1 MNPRITAVLLAAG
14 ASRRFGGNKL
24 LYPLED
30 GVPMVVAAARRLQA
44 AIPCSVAVVDA
55 PDSEVAA
62 LLRGEALDIV
72 VNPEAGRG
80 MGSSIARG
88 VAATPAAA
96 GWVIAL
102 ADMPY
107 IPVPIIRLVAG
118 RLAAGASVVAPV
130 YRGRRGH
137 PVGFAGRHAHA
148 LMQLEGDAGARGVI
162 DANAGS
168 LEPVAVEAAAVVMD
182 IDTPADHRALQQA
195 R

>member
-1 MNPRITAVLLAAG
+1 MNPPITGILLAAG
-14 ASRRFGGNKL
+14 ASSRFGSNKL

-30 GVPMVVAAARRLQA
+30 GVPMVVAAARRLLA
-44 AIPCSVAVVDA
+44 AIPRSVAVVDS
-55 PDSEVAA
+55 PDSAVAA
-62 LLRGEALDIV
+62 LLRGESLDIV

-80 MGSSIARG
+80 MGSSLARG

-107 IPVPIIRLVAG
+107 IPVPVIREVAG
-118 RLAAGASVVAPV
+118 RLTAGASVVAPV

-137 PVGFAGRHAHA
+137 PVGFAARHASA
-148 LMQLEGDAGARGVI
+148 LMQLQGDAGARGVI

-168 LEPVAVEAAAVVMD
+168 LEPVVVETATVVTD
-182 IDTPADHRALQQA
+182 IDTPGDYRALNLA

>member
-1 MNPRITAVLLAAG
+1 MNPPITGILLAAG
-14 ASRRFGGNKL
+14 ASSRFGSNKL

-30 GVPMVVAAARRLQA
+30 GVPMVVAAARRLRA
-44 AIPCSVAVVDA
+44 AIPRSVAVVDA

-62 LLRGEALDIV
+62 LLRGESLDIV

-80 MGSSIARG
+80 MGSSLARG
-88 VAATPAAA
+88 VAATPAVA

-107 IPVPIIRLVAG
+107 IPVPVIREVAG

-137 PVGFAGRHAHA
+137 PVGFAARHASA
-148 LMQLEGDAGARGVI
+148 LMQLQGDAGARGVV
-162 DANAGS
+162 DANTGS
-168 LEPVAVEAAAVVMD
+168 VSYTHLTLP
-182 IDTPADHRALQQA
+182 TK
-195 R
+195 

>member
-1 MNPRITAVLLAAG
+1 MNPPITGILLAAG
-14 ASRRFGGNKL
+14 ASSRFGSNKL

-30 GVPMVVAAARRLQA
+30 GVPMVVAAARRIRA
-44 AIPCSVAVVDA
+44 AIPRSVAVVDA

-62 LLRGEALDIV
+62 LLRGESLDIV

-80 MGSSIARG
+80 MGSSLARG
-88 VAATPAAA
+88 VAATPAVA

-107 IPVPIIRLVAG
+107 IPVPVIREVAG

-137 PVGFAGRHAHA
+137 PVGFAARHASA
-148 LMQLEGDAGARGVI
+148 LMQLQGDAGARGVV
-162 DANAGS
+162 DANTGS
-168 LEPVAVEAAAVVMD
+168 LEPVVVETATVITD
-182 IDTPADHRALQQA
+182 IDTPGDYWALQPA
-195 R
+195 H

>member
-1 MNPRITAVLLAAG
+1 MNPQITGILLAAG
-14 ASRRFGGNKL
+14 ESRRFGSNKL

-30 GVPMVVAAARRLQA
+30 GVPMVVAAARRLLA
-44 AIPCSVAVVDA
+44 ALPRSIAVVDA
-55 PDSEVAA
+55 PDSEVAD
-62 LLRGEALDIV
+62 LLNGESLDIV

-80 MGSSIARG
+80 MGSSLARG

-107 IPVPIIRLVAG
+107 IPVPVIRQVAG

-137 PVGFAGRHAHA
+137 PVGFAARHASA
-148 LMQLEGDAGARGVI
+148 LMQLQGDAGARGVI

-168 LEPVAVEAAAVVMD
+168 LEPVEVETATVVTD
-182 IDTPADHRALQQA
+182 IDTPGDYEEL
-195 R
+195 

>member
-1 MNPRITAVLLAAG
+1 MNPPITGILLAAG
-14 ASRRFGGNKL
+14 ASSRFGSNKL

-30 GVPMVVAAARRLQA
+30 GVPMVLAAARRLLA
-44 AIPCSVAVVDA
+44 AIPCSVAVVDS

-62 LLRGEALDIV
+62 LLRGESLDIV

-80 MGSSIARG
+80 MGSSLARG

-107 IPVPIIRLVAG
+107 IPVPVIREVAG

-137 PVGFAGRHAHA
+137 PVGFAARHASA
-148 LMQLEGDAGARGVI
+148 LMQLQGDAGARGVI
-162 DANAGS
+162 DANTGS
-168 LEPVAVEAAAVVMD
+168 LEQVVVETATVVTD
-182 IDTPADHRALQQA
+182 IDTPGDYGALQPA

>member
-1 MNPRITAVLLAAG
+1 MKPPITGILLAAG
-14 ASRRFGGNKL
+14 ASRRFGSNKL

-30 GVPMVVAAARRLQA
+30 GVPMVVAATRRLLA
-44 AIPCSVAVVDA
+44 ALPRSIAVVDK

-62 LLRGEALDIV
+62 LLRGESLDIV
-72 VNPEAGRG
+72 VNPDAGRG
-80 MGSSIARG
+80 MGSSLARG
-88 VAATPAAA
+88 VAATPVAA

-107 IPVPIIRLVAG
+107 IPVPVIRQVAG

-137 PVGFAGRHAHA
+137 PVGFAARHASA
-148 LMQLEGDAGARGVI
+148 LMQLQGDAGARSVI
-162 DANAGS
+162 DANTGS
-168 LEPVAVEAAAVVMD
+168 LEPVVVETATVVTD
-182 IDTPADHRALQQA
+182 IDTPGDYEALQPA